1 MWSPNPLTNLH
12 QASESLPI
20 NINLVYTPVDTGV
33 FVTGYAVE
41 WLPDQLIPTQVS
53 LIPESNRICVI
64 GDNVIGIV
72 PIEVRYL
79 LNRVPGQ
86 VTSWAD
92 LPAEAQFIYRY
103 TTSINNTLTT
113 SLRATALL
121 NVGGPVQAI
130 YTIQVTANY
139 STGRD
144 RLVQEINARR

>member
-1 MWSPNPLTNLH
+1 MWNPNPSINLH

-20 NINLVYTPVDTGV
+20 DVNLTYTPLDIGV
-33 FVTGYAVE
+33 FVTGYAAE
-41 WLPDQLIPTQVS
+41 WLPDQLVPTQVN
-53 LIPESNRICVI
+53 LIAESNRIRVV
-64 GDNVIGIV
+64 GDDVIGIV

-79 LNRVPGQ
+79 LNRIPGQ

-92 LPAEAQFIYRY
+92 LPPEAQFIYRY
-103 TTSINNTLTT
+103 TTSLNNTLTA
-113 SLRATALL
+113 SLQATAFL

-144 RLVQEINARR
+144 RLVQEIDARR